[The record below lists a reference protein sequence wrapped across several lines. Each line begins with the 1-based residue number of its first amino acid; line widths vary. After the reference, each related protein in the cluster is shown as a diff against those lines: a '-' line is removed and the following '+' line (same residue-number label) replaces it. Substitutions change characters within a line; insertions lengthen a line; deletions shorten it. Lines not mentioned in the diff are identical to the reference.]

1 MIEQSDFE
9 NDYTFAIYTN
19 DQQSLK
25 ALDGNFFSTQMQSG
39 VCSMSDVRVWFYCHL
54 WSRAAKSRHFIAAYA
69 HVSLNHYLVLK

>member
-9 NDYTFAIYTN
+9 NEFTN

-25 ALDGNFFSTQMQSG
+25 ALDGKFFSTQMQYG
-39 VCSMSDVRVWFYCHL
+39 VCSMSDVNVVILSPC
-54 WSRAAKSRHFIAAYA
+54 AARSRHFIAAYA